1 MILQIQCA
9 SLLRQQPPSQLHLQL
24 SAFVMSGKTAAA
36 GKYDMTRKMGSDQR
50 DPRSAETT
58 WPCYGR
64 HDPEGIVRNG
74 NAHGTWS
81 KCGTCAL
88 RTEYVP
94 ARNAPATH
102 THTDLPMN
110 VQEALSR
117 MKASGATD
125 IHHKQVTA
133 MIAIVAA
140 EKQLLQMPKAAKS
153 KAGKQ
158 KDPAPE
164 HRAKSPRRE
173 SDWGNRAAQEQ
184 PSGSQQPQ
192 QPPFQQMPWPSGPTA
207 SQGPMQPPTSVPQSF
222 HPASSA
228 PSESSETTEAMKQM
242 VQEMLLMK
250 NELAGLRAADLRA
263 ADLHAS
269 ASPPSAGKKEPAVP
283 DSDEELLP
291 ASSDKGSMNS
301 WDKLSR
307 SQSRGSASSRANSKV
322 RQQTHKKQ

>member
-1 MILQIQCA
+1 M
-9 SLLRQQPPSQLHLQL
+9 
-24 SAFVMSGKTAAA
+24 
-36 GKYDMTRKMGSDQR
+36 DRKMCSDPR
-50 DPRSAETT
+50 DPRSAATT
-58 WPCYGR
+58 WPCYGQ
-64 HDPEGIVRNG
+64 HDPERIVHNG

-81 KCGTCAL
+81 KCGVCAL
-88 RTEYVP
+88 GQDG
-94 ARNAPATH
+94 NAH
-102 THTDLPMN
+102 MDLPTN
-110 VQEALSR
+110 VQEALHR

-140 EKQLLQMPKAAKS
+140 EKQLLRARGQQLLQMPRSAKS
-153 KAGKQ
+153 T
-158 KDPAPE
+158 
-164 HRAKSPRRE
+164 RRE

-222 HPASSA
+222 HPASSV
-228 PSESSETTEAMKQM
+228 PSATSETTEAMKEM

-250 NELAGLRAADLRA
+250 KELAGLHAADLRA
-263 ADLHAS
+263 ADLRAS
-269 ASPPSAGKKEPAVP
+269 ASPPTAGKKEPAVP

-291 ASSDKGSMNS
+291 ASSDKGSMGS
-301 WDKLSR
+301 WEKPSR

>member
-24 SAFVMSGKTAAA
+24 SAFVMSGKTA
-36 GKYDMTRKMGSDQR
+36 GKYDMDRKMGSDPR
-50 DPRSAETT
+50 DPRSAATT

-64 HDPEGIVRNG
+64 HDPDLIVRNG

-81 KCGTCAL
+81 KCGACAL
-88 RTEYVP
+88 RVEYVP

-102 THTDLPMN
+102 THVDLPTN
-110 VQEALSR
+110 VQEALQR

-158 KDPAPE
+158 KDPAQE

-222 HPASSA
+222 HPASSV
-228 PSESSETTEAMKQM
+228 PSATSETTEAMKEM
-242 VQEMLLMK
+242 VKEMLLMK
-250 NELAGLRAADLRA
+250 EELAGLRA
-263 ADLHAS
+263 S
-269 ASPPSAGKKEPAVP
+269 ASPPTAGEQKKKEPAVP

-301 WDKLSR
+301 WESVKPSR